1 MKKKIILVAIEFVL
15 LVATLLVLGILY
27 TRNGIAFAYN
37 GFAVDENERVYVG
50 KSASFISVFE
60 NGEKIGQFRI
70 TNRGYSFTIVDGN
83 TMMCLESATMLYLDL
98 NILLENLP
106 KYSTGYLSEQD
117 ICVIKTENMNEQ
129 PQKIVNYFWAKYTHN
144 RTFTSSTGINYQLK
158 RHFGKTSIEREDG
171 KVLLESGMGETV
183 LIVILCIL
191 GLLFIATVYCSLAFF
206 LPKRIARGMTKGS

>member
-50 KSASFISVFE
+50 KTASFISVFE
-60 NGEKIGQFRI
+60 NGEKIGQFRM
-70 TNRGYSFTIVDGN
+70 TNRGYSFTVVDGD
-83 TMMCLESATMLYLDL
+83 TLMCMKSGNMYYIDL
-98 NILLENLP
+98 GILLQNLSE
-106 KYSTGYLSEQD
+106 YSTGYLSEQD
-117 ICVIKTENMNEQ
+117 ICVIKTENMREQ
-129 PQKIVNYFWAKYTHN
+129 PQIIPNTFRAKYTHN

-206 LPKRIARGMTKGS
+206 LPKKIARRMTKES